1 MNPLSWTYLVFCAL
15 CVGLYWALPS
25 ARPRRALLVAATA
38 VWFAWAAWWHVVVA
52 LAMATTTWAFA
63 RWIAARDEARRGA
76 PLALGVLSL
85 LGYFFVFR
93 YLALWT
99 GHDPRQGPLPWW
111 APNPLLAPLGLSF
124 MMFEGIAHLAD
135 LYLGRAEVAGSW
147 WSHVC
152 FAFFFP
158 SRVIGPLRRYQSFT
172 ADLEASRPPTP
183 DEAAGAIRQI
193 AVGVAKKAVLA
204 NPLGAFGF
212 FNLDPV
218 LVTNGARVPLALG
231 AVAFWGYL
239 FFDLS
244 GYSDMVIGVGRL
256 FGVTVPPN
264 FDRPYVADTISDYW
278 NRWHMSLSGWVRDYV
293 FTPLA
298 IRWRAWPFGAP
309 AASFT
314 SMVVLGLWHGLEL
327 RYLVF
332 GAWHGALLAGYML
345 YREWAKKK
353 KLAKRLAKN
362 RAWSVAGWC
371 FVALNAVVTHVLFAV
386 PDAATFWRWLSTV
399 AVGR

>member
-1 MNPLSWTYLVFCAL
+1 MNPLSWTYLAFCAL
-15 CVGLYWALPS
+15 AVGLYWALPG
-25 ARPRRALLVAATA
+25 ARSRRALLVVAPAA
-38 VWFAWAAWWHVVVA
+38 WFSFTAWWHCLVA

-63 RWIAARDEARRGA
+63 RWMTSRDEERRGL

-99 GHDPRQGPLPWW
+99 GHDPHHGPLPWW

-147 WSHVC
+147 WSHVA

-158 SRVIGPLRRYQSFT
+158 SRVIGPLRRYEDFT
-172 ADLEASRPPTP
+172 ADLAASRPPTP
-183 DEAAGAIRQI
+183 DETAGALRQI
-193 AVGVAKKAVLA
+193 ALGVAKKAVIA

-212 FNLDPV
+212 FNLDPG
-218 LVTNGARVPLALG
+218 LIENGARVPLALG

-244 GYSDMVIGVGRL
+244 GYSDMVIGIGRL
-256 FGVTVPPN
+256 FGVTVPSN

-298 IRWRAWPFGAP
+298 IRWRGWSLGAP

-327 RYLVF
+327 KYLVF

-353 KLAKRLAKN
+353 KLAKTLAKS
-362 RAWSVAGWC
+362 RPWSVAGWC

-386 PDAATFWRWLSTV
+386 PDAKSFWRWLITV
-399 AVGR
+399 LGAR